1 VLITFEGLDGA
12 GKSTQIALLQAWL
25 KAQGIPVSVHREPG
39 GTKLSESIR
48 ALLLDPEMDIP
59 PIAEM
64 LLFSAARAALVERV
78 IKPKLQAGETVIMDR
93 FFDST
98 TAYQGF
104 GREVVSLEAVHAL
117 NKLAVGELIPDLTV
131 YLKLPIERM
140 ESRLSGKMKDRMEQA
155 DTDFFRRVAEGYDE
169 LARGEA
175 RFLVI
180 DATQPV
186 ESIAQKIQEA
196 VGVLLPRKKQIK

>member
-1 VLITFEGLDGA
+1 MLITFEGLDGA

-39 GTKLSESIR
+39 GTQLSESIR
-48 ALLLDPEMDIP
+48 ALLLNPEMDIP
-59 PIAEM
+59 PVAEM

-78 IKPKLQAGETVIMDR
+78 IKPKLQAGEAVIMDR

-117 NKLAVGELIPDLTV
+117 NKLAVGDLIPDLTV
-131 YLKLPIERM
+131 YLKLPIESM
-140 ESRLSGKMKDRMEQA
+140 ESRFSGRKKDRMEQA
-155 DTDFFRRVAEGYDE
+155 GTDFFRKVAEGYDQ

-186 ESIAQKIQEA
+186 ETIAQKIQEA
-196 VGVLLPRKKQIK
+196 VGALLPGKK

>member
-39 GTKLSESIR
+39 GTQLSESIR
-48 ALLLDPEMDIP
+48 ALLLNPEMDIP
-59 PIAEM
+59 PVAEM

-78 IKPKLQAGETVIMDR
+78 IKPKLQAGEAVIMDR

-117 NKLAVGELIPDLTV
+117 NKLAVGDLIPDLTV
-131 YLKLPIERM
+131 YLKLPIESM
-140 ESRLSGKMKDRMEQA
+140 ESRFSGRKKDRMEQA
-155 DTDFFRRVAEGYDE
+155 GTDFFRKVAEGYDQ

-186 ESIAQKIQEA
+186 ETIAQKIQEA
-196 VGVLLPRKKQIK
+196 VGALLPGKK